1 MYTSVGFVPCNG
13 QHISYQHSNG
23 YRVITS
29 EYNENNITNKRM
41 ERKEL
46 TLSFHNLI
54 KRGIVKCSP
63 FEFYFVFLNECS
75 VAFHSEC

>member
-13 QHISYQHSNG
+13 QHISYQYSNG
-23 YRVITS
+23 YRVITT

-41 ERKEL
+41 ERIDRKEL

-54 KRGIVKCSP
+54 KRGTVQCSM
-63 FEFYFVFLNECS
+63 FVLVF
-75 VAFHSEC
+75 FFIIY